1 MIPVVRSAGSR
12 EKDWLYKHGNFLP
25 STRCEMSPASGENVC
40 HGATMK
46 RYRSS
51 NPFDRLC
58 WRSLTPDTLLQ
69 KHRSIVHAIGRTPV
83 VKQHRENRAERE
95 SCRTPR
101 ISHKRSYDLSAR
113 VVTRSVFLNKNVL
126 LRVHETDTY
135 QGSYQQA
142 HISCSGPWKQK
153 SLGRTPRAH
162 APPSLSP
169 GHRQNAGRIHA
180 RGAGGQRR
188 GEEAILWLGI
198 SE

>member
-1 MIPVVRSAGSR
+1 MSRRLSPKSNSLRLERVLLVYPMIPVVRSAGSR

-58 WRSLTPDTLLQ
+58 WRSLTPDTFLQ

-95 SCRTPR
+95 SCPTPR
-101 ISHKRSYDLSAR
+101 ISHKRKY
-113 VVTRSVFLNKNVL
+113 VTEGFR
-126 LRVHETDTY
+126 
-135 QGSYQQA
+135 
-142 HISCSGPWKQK
+142 
-153 SLGRTPRAH
+153 
-162 APPSLSP
+162 
-169 GHRQNAGRIHA
+169 AGRHPLGTPGPNWSLAVEIHLQSA
-180 RGAGGQRR
+180 TRDVN
-188 GEEAILWLGI
+188 
-198 SE
+198 